1 VDRVADQPVR
11 GRLRDGRTGDRAR
24 SPDGQRHR
32 AAVGERTQ
40 ASHQPVIGE
49 GRRVDAVREIAQ
61 VSERRADGPP
71 RREIGL
77 GLPDARVIG
86 G

>member
-1 VDRVADQPVR
+1 
-11 GRLRDGRTGDRAR
+11 
-24 SPDGQRHR
+24 
-32 AAVGERTQ
+32 
-40 ASHQPVIGE
+40 
-49 GRRVDAVREIAQ
+49 VDAVREIAQ